1 MIVKIFLIDSLK
13 NSAGFSPRK
22 LNYMPAFAEVWPD
35 TELVQQ
41 APVPWPWFH
50 FYTLFDKLKTPAE
63 RRRRAADS
71 RKRLAMAL

>member
-1 MIVKIFLIDSLK
+1 M
-13 NSAGFSPRK
+13 A
-22 LNYMPAFAEVWPD
+22 M
-35 TELVQQ
+35 
-41 APVPWPWFH
+41 VP